1 MMLELFDRYSRHSIA
16 AGLLLWAGSAL
27 SGSGQ
32 VVHSVSALNQAS
44 FCDTIAVT
52 TRFQNTGAT
61 LDGLTITQ
69 LLPHADFVYVP
80 GSGVITMPNGAVLTN
95 DPSISGQS
103 LVWDFSSAVSSSS
116 LNHLLITEV
125 FADPTN
131 AVEEAYEWIELF
143 NPLAAAVDMTG
154 WSIRDALPGQVDALP
169 SFVIQPGEFVV
180 IAASTNAFAAEHPG
194 YTGRV
199 FQVAD
204 GTLGSGLNNFADGVF
219 LLNPSLT
226 AVDAVSYG
234 GSAAAFSPAV
244 PVPPQGQSIQ
254 RVPANQDN
262 NNRNDW
268 QAGAPTPGTGTLVSG
283 INAGSSLSIVYRVE
297 VACGSVAGQIRS
309 LATYQQPA
317 GGTLRTNESSI
328 FITVNPGDL
337 TITKSPV
344 LQDAGV
350 GDEVVWTVTVK
361 NEGFG
366 HARNVVVE
374 DNIGSGVAFSSF
386 SINPTNAQPF
396 GSQVVWD
403 SSVIPALTNLA
414 PQQEVSIVVT
424 GIVTACTGLF
434 NRADARWGCLG
445 KEVLPDGLCED
456 TALGDET
463 AGASLRFIDRY
474 PFLTT
479 ALTPASL
486 ISLDYCDGAQLTLYV
501 TNAATGPNA
510 GTAFNISYIGLVPDG
525 YTVQGPGVT
534 GNTVSVGTLAP
545 GASTNVTF
553 TLIPGT
559 TECPVN
565 LDKQPLYFYGLYED
579 ACGNPFIAAPNHTE
593 IQVSGAPWASV
604 RKIMPGSVN
613 PQGSGFPVTLLYTYS
628 NFVNFTANMIDWY
641 PQHTNLAVANV
652 SSGGVLNTNAG
663 TIAWNPVL
671 NGSGVYTASFDMV
684 FLNPCSGPFG
694 LIENTVT
701 ASNIVDCQDC
711 VIEVAG
717 SGATYYSDIANWYC
731 ATNGTGTCAFTSTK
745 DVAPEFAEV
754 CEPVQLTHRFTTFI
768 GDALPTS
775 WNGMVFTSRLANG
788 QAYLYSTS
796 SVQVLIDG
804 TNVTPYVNIT
814 AISPRLTI
822 DLAGLNSSPFP
833 NPDAVADSLVFVW
846 EVATTNVGIF
856 TDVSSLPMPPC
867 GIEEGFETWEVGQSL
882 MRITL
887 EATPFVEA
895 CGFIN
900 GKIDLT
906 QDPSPQTS
914 LNGGRIFPSYDVEV
928 VLDLDAD
935 GSGTNTFSYVAGSTV
950 FSDFYDLGGSPISSV
965 EPTIQGNT
973 LVWNLGDVRSNGVG
987 TIEYRLRASCE
998 TQPGEKQVALVRY
1011 NNRCEDGSSPQR
1023 VDVSAT
1029 NTLPTAFAANLNYQ
1043 IKPEIVFLQDNTLVY
1058 TLEFINMG
1066 AGAAYNVT
1074 PEFIF
1079 PAGVSFS
1086 GASIAPATVSS
1097 TNAIWDLAIT
1107 NAVDSLVDA
1116 DGDGFFDDLLPG
1128 GTFSIVVTS
1137 TVIDC
1142 LESTVRLRATHGCGG
1157 ASCQVPE
1164 EDTATFVPMAGSL
1177 VTRTVFPSDAEL
1189 CATNTARYE
1198 VRNSGLIVDRI
1209 VQVQQI
1215 LPTGMVYVAGS
1226 ARYVIGG
1233 VTNPASDP
1241 SGTTTLLFTE
1251 TNIPPFSVLQP
1262 GEELAILYD
1271 VYVSCDAVFGDATF
1285 RASGT
1290 FVDLCGNVIS
1300 NQITQSVM
1308 PVKEPVL
1315 DLTKEAR
1322 NPTGLQTNFTTGTV
1336 IADPGDTIVY
1346 RLTIEHNSSSS
1357 EAPAHAMELTDDWP
1371 VGLRFDGASVTPD
1384 AVTTSGPNVQLVWSN
1399 STLLSLIGGGPWS
1412 EASSTQIV
1420 VTLTGTVTNCV
1431 FSIPNQASLAYGCD
1445 PSCLSLSDAAVHTLS
1460 SDPNMAFASSSSLEL
1475 TPCGGVRTLVITNNG
1490 ATASGIIV
1498 SNNAPSGYLFTT
1510 ASATGEFNSASLNIV
1525 LTGTPVGAIAL
1536 IDLSTA
1542 ASSGATD
1549 IDDDAGDGLPNL
1561 DLGYRDAVTIRL
1573 NLISDGTGLDCLA
1586 DPTDLD
1592 FADPD
1597 PAVIPSRSA
1606 SSTLRLNNQCLA
1618 GETITQTSSTL
1629 PDQPDPDI
1637 DLQPNS
1643 IIVTNSQVVTF
1654 TATVKNNAEQGN
1666 AENLHIRLAF
1676 GSGWTNLTFV
1686 SSNIVSSGT
1695 TSMLL
1700 EMQGSS
1706 NVLVSLPGVILNPIG
1721 DHVIL
1726 TFNATVNQG
1735 GGPLTARAEVVGECP
1750 GGGIT
1755 PACVF
1760 TNTLGEAPLANSVTG
1775 SVIGAVNGVYYGFDQ
1790 DQSLGL
1796 GYDLVKTVRLAGE
1809 PAPGGSSRYARIGED
1824 LIYRIHATYFGQTFS
1839 NVVVTESLPTN
1850 LVFGTP
1856 VDAGSSPDV
1865 LGWTW
1870 NPATG
1875 HFTLPSPITNNVD
1888 FIVDIPVIVRN
1899 IAANQG
1905 ETNNQTIVTN
1915 IADSI
1920 FSVNGATNVPTPSS
1934 TTVPLQEPNLRVTKT
1949 AGFATNALQA
1959 GDIVYFTNV
1968 VEHTSLSQT
1977 TAYDIVFTDT
1987 LPPGLTFTGVS
1998 LGTDGRDNDGDGSTD
2013 EGDEGTLISGNT
2025 ITITTNNNPALSAL
2039 ATNQTL
2045 TFVFSAIVDSQFVG
2059 DSITNVAKVTWTS
2072 LPGVGTNGNERTGDD
2087 GPGGLNDYETTDPE
2101 PLPLKQISAV
2111 QKELIWTSQTNT
2123 VNPHVTI
2130 GERMVYRLRVDVPQG
2145 VVSNLVVTDIVPTG
2159 LDFVGTNPNVGM
2171 NYPSY
2176 GYAFEFQVGG
2186 PTFNTNTVVVTDPD
2200 PTPASS
2206 LTTDGSGQN
2215 ITFTIGTFTNA
2226 PDGNLANDF
2235 FYLYMEFVVLD
2246 MPINS
2251 GLVGNSYSN
2260 ANRATVSDA
2269 FSSVTVT
2276 SPIYQVAE
2284 HLTSIRKT
2292 RSPAGQVDAG
2302 DLLTFNIIVSNSTT
2316 ALANAYDLV
2325 ARDVLTNTLFD
2336 TSTLVNTALPP
2347 GWALATNALPG
2358 AAELVFSSLPG
2369 VALTPGQ
2376 SVTGSFTVVAAQSLR
2391 PNQRFTNAV
2400 QLIASDTIDGTQ
2412 PGGIDDRD
2420 RTANAVVTLSVAN
2433 LRFAKSLFATSE
2445 TNLVDSTSTNV
2456 QVGEIVTYRLDVT
2469 MPETTITNLLV
2480 TDDLPLGLSYIIGS
2494 ARVDTN
2500 GFAGTLGTF
2509 NVLGPVGTHGTPA
2522 PSGSNV
2528 VIRFDGL
2535 SEIAGDNNTNNNSFA
2550 IFLDAIVLNTNGVVG
2565 LPGNQSRLTNTAVV
2579 TYTGNPSNAVP
2590 TAPVV
2595 TPVIEPR
2602 VSIEKTIAETV
2613 VDAGDRISVS
2623 LAITNNGLA
2632 TAYNLELRDALNP
2645 LYFDAASVSNT
2656 LTPAGFLFAVETNDV
2671 VIRTDT
2677 NAVQPDGTLAV
2688 GQTLTFTFDVTIAQG
2703 LPPNTRFTNT
2713 ATVVWDSISGVKTID
2728 QQRVYG
2734 PTSAIDRLASPNITA
2749 AKTLFSTSENG
2760 PVDSVATNTQIGE
2773 LLTYRIRV
2781 TLPEGTLT
2789 NLVINDALPDGLAY
2803 VLGSA
2808 RTDVSAFGGTLGT
2821 LSAVPTGVG
2830 LGGDGQ
2836 DVAVTF
2842 LGNTVVTGDNDGN
2855 NNSFDLFLDVV
2866 VLDVPGNTGLLGSQ
2880 TAHTNT
2886 ASVTYQGNP
2895 SNAVPTGSVITHVI
2909 EPDLDILKEIDLDTG
2924 DAGDVATIT
2933 LTVTNNGLATAY
2945 NVVVTDLVEAAFF
2958 DITTLNPV
2966 TIPAG
2971 FVYTVV
2977 TNLPDATVFISSDAG
2992 SAQPTNSI
3000 EAGESLTFVF
3010 TAALSQDVIP
3020 GRSYSNVAGVERY
3033 DSIDGSPTSGV
3044 ERPYTGPESGDN
3056 VIVPLYGL
3064 AKSLVRTS
3072 ETGPVDT
3079 AGSDVTI
3086 GEVVT
3091 YRLEIT
3097 MPESTVTNLFIHD
3110 FLPVGMTYWSNVVVD
3125 TSGFGGTLPLGGP
3138 TVSGGESNGAPVT
3151 FTFVGPIVTTDDNN
3165 TNNNSFAIEFD
3176 ALVLD
3181 VPSNDGL
3188 PSSVDGTDTTS
3199 LTNVALMSH
3208 LGNMGDPTRSDP
3220 VVVEVVEPSL
3230 LIEKTMSGPSNGVV
3244 EMTLVVTN
3252 RGLSTAFDV
3261 VVTDQVRS
3269 VWFDTTT
3276 LAPVSIPAGFT
3287 FAVAGAPGDATV
3299 TLASDPSSGQ
3309 PTNSIEVGE
3318 TLVFRFSAV
3327 LLPSAV
3333 GTVSNTAVVSEYSTL
3348 DGDDPNERD
3357 EPPVEDDDELP
3368 LPSFAVTKTLTSPT
3382 GRPADVGE
3390 TVVFTITVTNTGPIG
3405 LAVVPLAD
3413 LYDAAILEFSNAVP
3427 VHSSAG
3433 VGTVNWTNVGPLA
3446 VGGSTNVLV
3455 YFNALASTSPGDT
3468 TNTVVASAITT
3479 NNLPLPPQTST
3490 VPVEVLT
3497 PGFTLLKQRITP
3509 TGVATVGQDV
3519 VFTITVANNGE
3530 VALNPVP
3537 VNDTYDASILTFVSA
3552 SPAED
3557 LASPGSLTWN
3567 NVGPLGVGDSV
3578 VLTTRYTA
3586 AASTWPDDS
3595 TNIAVATA
3603 TTTNGVPLDPQ
3614 TSSVPVEVAAPAI
3627 GLIKLAGS
3635 APDNGIHYTNAG
3647 SDVVYT
3653 YMITNSGDTYLSS
3666 VTVTDDVLGVIG
3678 TVSGVLAPGDTATLY
3693 FTSSIPTAVTNW
3705 GTVVGTPSYTNGTPI
3720 NGLTNVVAT
3729 NDAIVQIFAAIG
3741 DTVWLDVNGDG
3752 IQSGGSE
3759 TGMPN
3764 LTVTLYDAQTNVLG
3778 TTTTDASGYYTFTN
3792 LVPGAYFV
3800 GFTPPSGY
3808 MLTAQD
3814 QGGDDALDSD
3824 ADPITG
3830 LTALTILESGEYDPT
3845 WDAGLMK
3852 LASLGDYV
3860 WNDLNGDGIQDVGEP
3875 GFSNVTVTLYDAAS
3889 NAVGTTT
3896 TDASGFYIF
3905 TNLTPATYF
3914 VGFTPPAGFVFTL
3927 QDQGGDDTL
3936 DSDVNP
3942 LTGFTIP
3949 TALESGENDLTWDA
3963 GLVQPA
3969 ALGDFV
3975 WNDLNADGI
3984 QDPGEPGYPGVPV
3997 NLLSNGTVI
4006 ASTTTDVNGA
4016 YAFTNLWPGEYA
4028 VEFVLPGNVVP
4039 SPQDQGSDDA
4049 VDSDADTGTGRTG
4062 TVTLES
4068 GDNNTTLDAGLYIPA
4083 RLGDYVWLDR
4093 NGDGI
4098 QDAGEPGVSN
4108 VTVTLYDAQTNV
4120 LGTTTTDSTGLYG
4133 FTNLVPG
4140 VYFVGFTLPSGFE
4153 FTRQDQGVDDR
4164 VDSDADILSG
4174 FTIPTTLISS
4184 ENDPTWDAGLVE
4196 RASLGDFVWE
4206 DLNADGIQDV
4216 GEPGF
4221 SNVVVN
4227 LLSNGTVIATTTTDV
4242 NGAYA
4247 FTNLWPGDYEVE
4259 FVPPAGTVFSPQDQ
4273 GIDDTV
4279 DSDADT
4285 GTGRTGTI
4293 TLESGENNQTLDG
4306 GLYIPASLGDYVWL
4320 DRNGDGI
4327 QDVGEPGFSNVTVTL
4342 YDALSNVVGTTTT
4355 DAAGFYI
4362 FTNLTP
4368 NTYFV
4373 GFTPPSG
4380 FEFTRQDQGGDDTLD
4395 SDVNPL
4401 TGFTIA
4407 TTLISGENDPTWD
4420 AGLVERA
4427 SLGDFVWNDLNADGI
4442 QDVGEPGFSNVVVNL
4457 LSNGTVIATTTTD
4470 VNGAYAFTNLW
4481 PGDYQVEFVP
4491 PAGSVLTGQDQ
4502 GSDDALDSD
4511 PDRFTGLTGTITLE
4525 SGDNDTTIDA
4535 GLYIPAS
4542 LGDYVWLDVNADGI
4556 QSGGSETG
4564 IPGVVVHLYDGSL
4577 NLVDTTATDTNGYYS
4592 FTNLVPGTYSVGF
4605 ELPAGYLF
4613 TLQDQGS
4620 DDSLDSDADPIT
4632 GATIQTTLVSGEN
4645 DPTWDAG
4652 LYVPASL
4659 GDYVWLDRNGDGIQ
4673 DVGEPGFSNVVVTL
4687 YDAASNVVGT
4697 TTTDASGFYSFTN
4710 LIPSTYFVGFTPP
4723 SGFEFTR
4730 QDQGGDDTLDS
4741 DVNPL
4746 TGFTIPTTLISG
4758 ENDLTWDA
4766 GLVERASLGDF
4777 VWEDMNADGI
4787 QDVGEPGFSNVV
4799 VNLLSN
4805 GTVIATTTTDV
4816 NGAYAFTNLWPGDY
4830 QVEFIPPAGTVL
4842 TPQDQGSDDT
4852 VDSDADTG
4860 TGRTGTVTLES
4871 GENNT
4876 TLDAGLYIPAS
4887 LGDFVWLDVNGDGI
4901 QSGGSETGIPSV
4913 VVTLYDA
4920 QSNALGTT
4928 TTDATGFYSFTN
4940 LVPGT
4945 YFVGFTPPTGYALT
4959 LQDEGGDDTLDSD
4972 ADRVT
4977 GFTAPTTLISGENDP
4992 TWDAGLYVPASLGN
5006 YVWDDLNRD
5015 GIQGGTEP
5023 GVSNVTVRLYDA
5035 ASVLI
5040 GTTTTDATGFYS
5052 FTNLIPGVYSVEF
5065 VLPPSYEFTL
5075 QDQGSDDALDSD
5087 ADPITGATIQTT
5099 LVSGENDLT
5108 WDVGIFRRASLGDFV
5123 WHDVDGNGIQDAGET
5138 GIVNVVVNLLD
5149 ASSNIVATTVTDS
5162 SGYYSFTNLLPGAYA
5177 IEVIPPAGLAFS
5189 LPGQGGDSSLDS
5201 DIHVGTGRSDL
5212 VTLISGEHNPDL
5224 DAGLHVPAS
5233 LGDFVWHDYD
5243 GDGLQGSSE
5252 TGMPDVVVNLYN
5264 TNGVIVATTTTDV
5277 SGAYI
5282 FTNLMPAFYYVE
5294 FVPPT
5299 GYQITKPD
5307 VGIDD
5312 EQDSDA
5318 DQTTGLTA
5326 VTQLLSGEND
5336 LSWDAGLYLP
5346 ATLGDQVF
5354 EDLNYD
5360 SIFDGPG
5367 EITAAVTGLTVN
5379 LYLHDGTYVTSTVTD
5394 ASGLYLFTNLPPA
5407 AYVVEFTK
5415 PTNFVFV
5422 TPVQGSDPTVDSDAD
5437 QVTGRTEPITLY
5449 SGDDDRTWDAGLAQY
5464 GALGDFVW
5472 WDINDDG
5479 IHGEDLSFYGINNVT
5494 VRLYRVQ
5501 GGVTSFL
5508 SQAVTA
5514 TDTNGNKGH
5523 YFFPALEFGDYFVQV
5538 DTHGIP
5544 NYLPRHTTV
5553 LSYSV
5558 TISPDYVYIDADF
5571 GFNTDPT
5578 AITLRY
5584 LKAVRTENGVRVQ
5597 WETASEFENLG
5608 YHIYRASTENGQRVR
5623 LTGEMIMGQGTGS
5636 GATYSFDDVGVDAD
5650 AAWYWLEDVSETF
5663 ESTLHG
5669 PVSVEDDGDDDEQA
5683 PTQLVGTFALE
5694 PADAGIYRLSAEAL
5708 SRAGIAA
5715 NALRVA
5721 EIKLVVEGKEV
5732 ALLPIAKGETL
5743 AAGDSVLFYVP
5754 AHEEALS
5761 ISVETSADAA
5771 RMGWAYAEPAS
5782 EGTLWTGVVRSDGQ
5796 LPFVASSEWQRYLLV
5811 GFEGDGALVLDVT
5824 NANRPLV
5831 LFDYT
5836 VLNIP
5841 GQSGLLLSY
5850 EVEEAARCFAAQ
5862 LDAVRD
5868 VQGVTR
5874 AEP

>member
-32 VVHSVSALNQAS
+32 VVHSVSAINQAS

-169 SFVIQPGEFVV
+169 SFVIQPGEFVI

-219 LLNPSLT
+219 LLNPSST

-283 INAGSSLSIVYRVE
+283 INAGSSLLIVYRVE

-337 TITKSPV
+337 TITKSPA

-374 DNIGSGVAFSSF
+374 DNIGSGIAFSSF

-396 GSQVVWD
+396 GGQVVWD

-510 GTAFNISYIGLVPDG
+510 GTAFNISYIGLIPDG

-641 PQHTNLAVANV
+641 PQHTNLAVANI

-701 ASNIVDCQDC
+701 ASNLVDCQNC

-768 GDALPTS
+768 GDALPAS
-775 WNGMVFTSRLANG
+775 WNGMIFTSRLANG

-867 GIEEGFETWEVGQSL
+867 GIEEGFATWEVGQSL

-1029 NTLPTAFAANLNYQ
+1029 NTLPTAFAANLRYQ
-1043 IKPEIVFLQDNTLVY
+1043 IKPEIVFLQDDTLVY

-1086 GASIAPATVSS
+1086 GASIAPASVSS

-1157 ASCQVPE
+1157 ASCQAPE

-1226 ARYVIGG
+1226 ARYVMGG

-1384 AVTTSGPNVQLVWSN
+1384 SVTTSGPNVQLVWSN

-1498 SNNAPSGYLFTT
+1498 SNNAPSGYIFTT

-1561 DLGYRDAVTIRL
+1561 DLGYRDAVTIRI

-1597 PAVIPSRSA
+1597 PTVVPSRSA

-1654 TATVKNNAEQGN
+1654 IATVKNNAEQGN

-1796 GYDLVKTVRLAGE
+1796 GYDLVKTVRLSGE

-1865 LGWTW
+1865 LGWIW
-1870 NPATG
+1870 NPVTG

-1899 IAANQG
+1899 ITANQG

-1987 LPPGLTFTGVS
+1987 LPPGLTFTGVTLES
-1998 LGTDGRDNDGDGSTD
+1998 DGRDNDGDGSTD

-2059 DSITNVAKVTWTS
+2059 DSITNVANVTWTS

-2101 PLPLKQISAV
+2101 PLPLKKISAV

-2123 VNPHVTI
+2123 VDPHVTI

-2145 VVSNLVVTDIVPTG
+2145 VISNLVVTDIVPTG

-2215 ITFTIGTFTNA
+2215 VTFTIGTFTNA

-2292 RSPAGQVDAG
+2292 RMPAGQVDAG

-2376 SVTGSFTVVAAQSLR
+2376 SVTGIFTVVAAQSLR

-2420 RTANAVVTLSVAN
+2420 RTANAIVTLSVAN

-2535 SEIAGDNNTNNNSFA
+2535 SVIAGDNNTNNNSFA

-2579 TYTGNPSNAVP
+2579 TYAGNPSNAVP

-2656 LTPAGFLFAVETNDV
+2656 LTPAGFLFSVETNDV

-2688 GQTLTFTFDVTIAQG
+2688 GQTLIFTFDVTIAQG

-2713 ATVVWDSISGVKTID
+2713 ASVVWDSISGVNTID

-2808 RTDVSAFGGTLGT
+2808 RTDASAFGGTLGT

-2836 DVAVTF
+2836 DIAVTF
-2842 LGNTVVTGDNDGN
+2842 LGNTVVTGDNDVN
-2855 NNSFDLFLDVV
+2855 NNSFDLFLDAV

-2886 ASVTYQGNP
+2886 ATVTYQGNP

-2945 NVVVTDLVEAAFF
+2945 NVIVTDLVEAAFF

-2971 FVYTVV
+2971 FVYSVV

-3010 TAALSQDVIP
+3010 TAALSQDVNP
-3020 GRSYSNVAGVERY
+3020 GRSYSNVAGLESY

-3044 ERPYTGPESGDN
+3044 ERPYTGPESEDN
-3056 VIVPLYGL
+3056 VIVPLYDL

-3125 TSGFGGTLPLGGP
+3125 ASGFAGTLPFGEP
-3138 TVSGGESNGAPVT
+3138 TVSGGGSNGAPVT
-3151 FTFVGPIVTTDDNN
+3151 FTFVGPIVTTGDNN

-3220 VVVEVVEPSL
+3220 VVVDVVEPSL

-3318 TLVFRFSAV
+3318 SLVFRFSAV

-3413 LYDAAILEFSNAVP
+3413 LYDPAILEFSNAAP

-3433 VGTVNWTNVGPLA
+3433 AGTVNWTNVGPLA
-3446 VGGSTNVLV
+3446 VGGSTSVLV

-3764 LTVTLYDAQTNVLG
+3764 VTVTLYDAQTNVLG

-3814 QGGDDALDSD
+3814 QGSDDALDSD

-3875 GFSNVTVTLYDAAS
+3875 GFSNVTVTLYDALS
-3889 NAVGTTT
+3889 NVVGTTT

-3914 VGFTPPAGFVFTL
+3914 VGFTPPAGYVFTL

-3969 ALGDFV
+3969 A
-3975 WNDLNADGI
+3975 
-3984 QDPGEPGYPGVPV
+3984 
-3997 NLLSNGTVI
+3997 
-4006 ASTTTDVNGA
+4006 
-4016 YAFTNLWPGEYA
+4016 
-4028 VEFVLPGNVVP
+4028 
-4039 SPQDQGSDDA
+4039 
-4049 VDSDADTGTGRTG
+4049 
-4062 TVTLES
+4062 
-4068 GDNNTTLDAGLYIPA
+4068 
-4083 RLGDYVWLDR
+4083 
-4093 NGDGI
+4093 
-4098 QDAGEPGVSN
+4098 
-4108 VTVTLYDAQTNV
+4108 
-4120 LGTTTTDSTGLYG
+4120 
-4133 FTNLVPG
+4133 
-4140 VYFVGFTLPSGFE
+4140 
-4153 FTRQDQGVDDR
+4153 
-4164 VDSDADILSG
+4164 
-4174 FTIPTTLISS
+4174 
-4184 ENDPTWDAGLVE
+4184 
-4196 RASLGDFVWE
+4196 
-4206 DLNADGIQDV
+4206 
-4216 GEPGF
+4216 
-4221 SNVVVN
+4221 
-4227 LLSNGTVIATTTTDV
+4227 
-4242 NGAYA
+4242 
-4247 FTNLWPGDYEVE
+4247 
-4259 FVPPAGTVFSPQDQ
+4259 
-4273 GIDDTV
+4273 
-4279 DSDADT
+4279 
-4285 GTGRTGTI
+4285 
-4293 TLESGENNQTLDG
+4293 
-4306 GLYIPASLGDYVWL
+4306 
-4320 DRNGDGI
+4320 
-4327 QDVGEPGFSNVTVTL
+4327 
-4342 YDALSNVVGTTTT
+4342 
-4355 DAAGFYI
+4355 
-4362 FTNLTP
+4362 
-4368 NTYFV
+4368 
-4373 GFTPPSG
+4373 
-4380 FEFTRQDQGGDDTLD
+4380 
-4395 SDVNPL
+4395 
-4401 TGFTIA
+4401 
-4407 TTLISGENDPTWD
+4407 
-4420 AGLVERA
+4420 
-4427 SLGDFVWNDLNADGI
+4427 LGDFVWNDLNADGI

-4502 GSDDALDSD
+4502 GSDDAVDSD
-4511 PDRFTGLTGTITLE
+4511 ADTGTGRTGTVTLE
-4525 SGDNDTTIDA
+4525 SGDNNTTLDA
-4535 GLYIPAS
+4535 GLYIPAR

-4659 GDYVWLDRNGDGIQ
+4659 GDYVWLDRNGDGLQ

-4710 LIPSTYFVGFTPP
+4710 LVPNTYFVGFTPP

-4830 QVEFIPPAGTVL
+4830 QVEFIPPTGTVL

-4876 TLDAGLYIPAS
+4876 TLDAGLFIPAS

-4901 QSGGSETGIPSV
+4901 QSGASETGIPSV

-4959 LQDEGGDDTLDSD
+4959 LQDEGGDDTSDSD

-5065 VLPPSYEFTL
+5065 ILPPSYEFTL

-5108 WDVGIFRRASLGDFV
+5108 WDAGIFRRASLGDFV

-5379 LYLHDGTYVTSTVTD
+5379 LYLQDGTYVTSTVTD

-5422 TPVQGSDPTVDSDAD
+5422 TPVQGGDPTVDSDAD
-5437 QVTGRTEPITLY
+5437 QVTGRTDPITLY

-5538 DTHGIP
+5538 DTRGIP

-5553 LSYSV
+5553 LSYNV
-5558 TISPDYVYIDADF
+5558 TISPEYVYIDADF

-5608 YHIYRASTENGQRVR
+5608 YHIYRANTENGQRVR

-5650 AAWYWLEDVSETF
+5650 AAWYWLEDVSETL

-5669 PVSVEDDGDDDEQA
+5669 PVSVEDDGDNDEQA

-5732 ALLPIAKGETL
+5732 ALLPVAKGETL

-5771 RMGWAYAEPAS
+5771 RMGWAYAEPTS

-5796 LPFVASSEWQRYLLV
+5796 LPFIASSEWQRYLLV

-5824 NANRPLV
+5824 DANRPLV